1 MINVNLCRR
10 DLLNRGDR
18 AGGGNGIISKDIHV
32 MSGEVENREESGL
45 QTQNTQI
52 RLGRSYQDML
62 YEGMM

>member
-1 MINVNLCRR
+1 MVNVNLCRR

-18 AGGGNGIISKDIHV
+18 AGNGIISKDIHV
-32 MSGEVENREESGL
+32 MSGEMENGEESGI

>member
-10 DLLNRGDR
+10 NLLNRGDR
-18 AGGGNGIISKDIHV
+18 ARGNGIISKDIHV
-32 MSGEVENREESGL
+32 MSGEVESGEQSGL